1 MKVSVRLFAV
11 ARELAGEDN
20 IELDLPDGATVLELR
35 RRLAAS
41 RPQLAL
47 ALPKM
52 LIAVDSE
59 YAGSTTVIS
68 PGAEIAC
75 IPPVSGG

>member
-1 MKVSVRLFAV
+1 MKVHVRLFAV
-11 ARELAGEDN
+11 GRQLAGSESVE
-20 IELDLPDGATVLELR
+20 IDLPDGGTVADLR
-35 RRLAAS
+35 R
-41 RPQLAL
+41 QLAL
-47 ALPKM
+47 ASPELAAALPKM

-68 PGAEIAC
+68 PSAEIAC